1 MDQVAMVLFEYLR
14 RAIYEPSSAELDPET
29 LPENFQ
35 ALGKGLKYFV
45 ECAMEAKELAQTLA
59 KGDLTAKS
67 PSRGNEIAASLK
79 SLQASLRHLTWQTQ
93 QIAAGDYLQRVN
105 FMGEFSAAFNAMTH
119 QLEER
124 RKLDVKEKSDLQQY
138 IRMIISNT
146 PDIIMVFDTDGNAV
160 LANEAYEHQS
170 GENSAQE
177 IIGKALPEIFSHEL
191 HKEFLMNVEYLCY
204 EADKTGDTATM
215 EQDIDFGLNGSPR
228 TYLVKATPMHSED
241 LEESDSKGTL
251 LLFNDITELTAAK
264 REAEV
269 AREQAERSA
278 KVKTE
283 FLARMSHEMRTPMNA
298 IIGMS
303 SIGKSSDESEKKD
316 YAFDRINA
324 ASTHLLGVIND
335 VLDMSKIEADKFEL
349 SLSEFSLQD
358 MIDNVSNIISFQAAE
373 KEQEFIVEVDDDIPN
388 MIVSDEQRL
397 AQVITNLLSNAVKF
411 TPERGKITM
420 HVIKTIDGEGSFKV
434 IFTVTDTGIGMTKEQ
449 MAGIF
454 IPFTQADG
462 SISRRFGGTGLGLP
476 ISKRIVEMMGGDICV
491 ESRPG
496 AGSSFL
502 FEVVILEGSGTDS
515 SDSEE
520 ETEEHA
526 DLSGKRILIAEDVDI
541 NREIISALL
550 EDTGLEVQ
558 FATDGSEAFEMFS
571 AAPEYYGL
579 ILMDIQMP
587 GMDGYEATRQIRASG
602 LPRADTIPII
612 AMTANVLQED
622 IDNCIAAGMNDH
634 LGKPVNINE
643 VIHKLGEYLS

>member
-1 MDQVAMVLFEYLR
+1 
-14 RAIYEPSSAELDPET
+14 
-29 LPENFQ
+29 
-35 ALGKGLKYFV
+35 
-45 ECAMEAKELAQTLA
+45 
-59 KGDLTAKS
+59 
-67 PSRGNEIAASLK
+67 
-79 SLQASLRHLTWQTQ
+79 
-93 QIAAGDYLQRVN
+93 
-105 FMGEFSAAFNAMTH
+105 
-119 QLEER
+119 
-124 RKLDVKEKSDLQQY
+124 
-138 IRMIISNT
+138 
-146 PDIIMVFDTDGNAV
+146 
-160 LANEAYEHQS
+160 
-170 GENSAQE
+170 
-177 IIGKALPEIFSHEL
+177 
-191 HKEFLMNVEYLCY
+191 
-204 EADKTGDTATM
+204 
-215 EQDIDFGLNGSPR
+215 
-228 TYLVKATPMHSED
+228 
-241 LEESDSKGTL
+241 
-251 LLFNDITELTAAK
+251 
-264 REAEV
+264 
-269 AREQAERSA
+269 
-278 KVKTE
+278 
-283 FLARMSHEMRTPMNA
+283 
-298 IIGMS
+298 
-303 SIGKSSDESEKKD
+303 
-316 YAFDRINA
+316 
-324 ASTHLLGVIND
+324 
-335 VLDMSKIEADKFEL
+335 
-349 SLSEFSLQD
+349 